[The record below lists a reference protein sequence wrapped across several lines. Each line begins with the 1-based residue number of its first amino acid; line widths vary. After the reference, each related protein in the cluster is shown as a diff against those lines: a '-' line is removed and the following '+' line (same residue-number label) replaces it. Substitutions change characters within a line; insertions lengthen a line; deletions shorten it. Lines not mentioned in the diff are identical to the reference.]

1 MTQAFFNHPY
11 LSGHHEP
18 VRFEA
23 TAPDL
28 IVDGELPDDLAG
40 VFYRNGPEPL
50 YPTREGDY
58 HWFDGDGMV
67 YAMHFANGR
76 VSLRNRW
83 VRTEKFELEQAAGRR
98 LFGMFGNPMTAD
110 PSVQGKHYNT
120 GNTNIILH
128 GGKLLA
134 LMEGSQPVAMD
145 PFDLTTLGV
154 HDYDGKI
161 ASTFSAHPKID
172 YATGELVN
180 IGANINGWTGEAALQ
195 YTITTAEGV
204 VRHAVTLPIPHFAL
218 IHTFFLTENW
228 VVIPVVPLD
237 TDIQRGMR
245 GGPMTAWN
253 TGRPT
258 KLALLPREGTADDV
272 RWFEFDPRHMFHE
285 CNAWEE
291 DGKIIADVAA
301 ANGTALFPDQDGNWL
316 THAETK
322 MSLRRWTIDIAC
334 ASMKESTLNDR
345 DIQFPRPDDR
355 LMGRKTRHSYGNM
368 NLYSADGRVDGMDAV
383 LHFDTERGTEDFY
396 HFGPGSAAGELVFA
410 PRVGAAHEADGYA
423 MTLVH
428 RAGSPTSELAIFA
441 ATDIAAGPIA
451 TVRIPFRVPSGFHCN
466 YYAADNPF
474 YQSVMPA
481 AAAAAA

>member
-1 MTQAFFNHPY
+1 MTKPFFNHPY

-67 YAMHFANGR
+67 YAMHFENGR

-98 LFGMFGNPMTAD
+98 LFGLFGNPMTSD

-145 PFDLTTLGV
+145 PRDLSTLGV
-154 HDYDGKI
+154 HDYDGTI

-180 IGANINGWTGEAALQ
+180 IGANINGFTGEAALQ

-204 VRHAVTLPIPHFAL
+204 VRHAVTIPIPHMAL
-218 IHTFFLTENW
+218 IHTFLLTENW
-228 VVIPVVPLD
+228 VVIPVIPLD
-237 TDIQRGMR
+237 TDIARAMR

-291 DGKIIADVAA
+291 DGKLIADVAA

-316 THAETK
+316 THAETAL
-322 MSLRRWTIDIAC
+322 SLRRWSIDLAS
-334 ASMKESTLNDR
+334 ASMKEETLNDR

-355 LMGRKTRHSYGNM
+355 LIARKTRQAYGNM
-368 NLYSADGRVDGMDAV
+368 NINSRDGRVDGMDAV
-383 LHFDTERGTEDFY
+383 LRFDTASGKEDYY
-396 HFGPGSAAGELVFA
+396 HFGDGSACGELVFA
-410 PRVGAAHEADGYA
+410 PRVGAKDEADGYA

-441 ATDIAAGPIA
+441 ATDIAKGPIA
-451 TVRIPFRVPSGFHCN
+451 SVRIPFRVPSGFHCN

-474 YQSVMPA
+474 YQSAMPA
-481 AAAAAA
+481 AA

>member
-1 MTQAFFNHPY
+1 MTQPFFNHPY

-50 YPTREGDY
+50 YPTREGEY

-76 VSLRNRW
+76 ASLRNRW
-83 VRTEKFELEQAAGRR
+83 VRTEKFELEMAAGRR

-145 PFDLTTLGV
+145 PHDLTTLGV
-154 HDYDGKI
+154 HDYDGRI

-180 IGANINGWTGEAALQ
+180 IGANINGFTGAAELQ
-195 YTITTAEGV
+195 YTITTREGV
-204 VRHAVTLPIPHFAL
+204 VRHAAVIPIPHAAL
-218 IHTFFLTENW
+218 IHTFLLTENW
-228 VVIPVVPLD
+228 VVIPVIPLD
-237 TDIQRGMR
+237 SDIQRAMK

-258 KLALLPREGTADDV
+258 KLALLPREGKAEDV

-291 DGKIIADVAA
+291 DGKLVADVAA
-301 ANGTALFPDQDGNWL
+301 ANGTALFPDQDGNWQ
-316 THAETK
+316 THADTAL
-322 MSLRRWTIDIAC
+322 SLRRWTIDLAT
-334 ASMKESTLNDR
+334 ASMKEETLNDR

-355 LMGRKTRHSYGNM
+355 LMTRKTRQSYGNM
-368 NLYSADGRVDGMDAV
+368 NLHSKDGRVDGMDAV
-383 LHFDTERGTEDFY
+383 LRFDTVSGKEDYY
-396 HFGPGSAAGELVFA
+396 HFGKGSACGELVFA
-410 PRVGAAHEADGYA
+410 PRVGAKDEADGYA
-423 MTLVH
+423 MSLVH
-428 RAGSPTSELAIFA
+428 RANSPTSELAIFA

-451 TVRIPFRVPSGFHCN
+451 SVRIPFRVPSGFHCN
-466 YYAADNPF
+466 YYSADNPF
-474 YQSVMPA
+474 YIEKAGA
-481 AAAAAA
+481 AAH

>member
-1 MTQAFFNHPY
+1 MTQPFFNHPY

-76 VSLRNRW
+76 ASLRNRW
-83 VRTEKFELEQAAGRR
+83 VRTEKFELELAAGRR
-98 LFGMFGNPMTAD
+98 LFGMFGNPLTAD

-134 LMEGSQPVAMD
+134 LMEGSQPVALD
-145 PFDLTTLGV
+145 PHDLTTLGV

-180 IGANINGWTGEAALQ
+180 IGANINGFTGAAELQ
-195 YTITTAEGV
+195 YTITTREGV
-204 VRHAVTLPIPHFAL
+204 VRHAAIIPIPHAAL
-218 IHTFFLTENW
+218 IHTFLLTENW
-228 VVIPVVPLD
+228 VIIPVIPLD
-237 TDIQRGMR
+237 SDIGRAMR

-291 DGKIIADVAA
+291 DGRIIADVAA
-301 ANGTALFPDQDGNWL
+301 ANGTALFPDQDGNWQ
-316 THAETK
+316 THADTAL
-322 MSLRRWTIDIAC
+322 SLRRWTVDLAT
-334 ASMKESTLNDR
+334 ASMKEETLNDR

-355 LMGRKTRHSYGNM
+355 LMTRRTRQSYGNM
-368 NLYSADGRVDGMDAV
+368 NLHSVDGRVDGMDAV
-383 LHFDTERGTEDFY
+383 LRFDTVSGKEDYY
-396 HFGPGSAAGELVFA
+396 HFGKGSACGELVFA
-410 PRVGAAHEADGYA
+410 PRVGAKDEADGYA
-423 MTLVH
+423 MSLVH
-428 RAGSPTSELAIFA
+428 RAGAPTSELAIFA

-466 YYAADNPF
+466 YYSADNPF
-474 YQSVMPA
+474 YVEKAGA
-481 AAAAAA
+481 AAH

>member
-1 MTQAFFNHPY
+1 MTQPFFNHPY

-28 IVDGELPDDLAG
+28 IVDGELPEDLAG

-145 PFDLTTLGV
+145 PFELSTLGV
-154 HDYDGKI
+154 HDYDGTI

-180 IGANINGWTGEAALQ
+180 IGANINGFTGAAELQ
-195 YTITTAEGV
+195 YTITTREGV
-204 VRHAVTLPIPHFAL
+204 VRHAAVIPIPHMAL
-218 IHTFFLTENW
+218 IHTFLLTENW
-228 VVIPVVPLD
+228 VVIPVIPLD
-237 TDIQRGMR
+237 SDLQRAMR

-258 KLALLPREGTADDV
+258 KLALLPREGTA
-272 RWFEFDPRHMFHE
+272 
-285 CNAWEE
+285 A
-291 DGKIIADVAA
+291 
-301 ANGTALFPDQDGNWL
+301 
-316 THAETK
+316 
-322 MSLRRWTIDIAC
+322 
-334 ASMKESTLNDR
+334 
-345 DIQFPRPDDR
+345 
-355 LMGRKTRHSYGNM
+355 
-368 NLYSADGRVDGMDAV
+368 
-383 LHFDTERGTEDFY
+383 
-396 HFGPGSAAGELVFA
+396 
-410 PRVGAAHEADGYA
+410 
-423 MTLVH
+423 
-428 RAGSPTSELAIFA
+428 
-441 ATDIAAGPIA
+441 
-451 TVRIPFRVPSGFHCN
+451 
-466 YYAADNPF
+466 
-474 YQSVMPA
+474 
-481 AAAAAA
+481 

>member
-1 MTQAFFNHPY
+1 MTQPFFNHPY

-28 IVDGELPDDLAG
+28 IVDGDLPADLAG

-67 YAMHFANGR
+67 YAMHFQDGR

-83 VRTEKFELEQAAGRR
+83 VRTEKFELEKAAGRR
-98 LFGMFGNPMTAD
+98 LFGMFGNPMTTD

-145 PFDLTTLGV
+145 PFELTTLGV
-154 HDYDGKI
+154 HDYDGTI

-204 VRHAVTLPIPHFAL
+204 VRHAVTIPIPHFAL

-258 KLALLPREGTADDV
+258 KLAILPREGTADDV

-291 DGKIIADVAA
+291 NGQIIADVAA

-316 THAETK
+316 THADTK
-322 MSLRRWTIDIAC
+322 MSLRRWTIDIAG
-334 ASMKESTLNDR
+334 ASMKEETLNDR

-355 LMGRKTRHSYGNM
+355 MMARKTRHAYGNM
-368 NLYSADGRVDGMDAV
+368 NLYSVDGRVDGMDAV
-383 LHFDTERGTEDFY
+383 LHFDTASGKEDFY
-396 HFGPGSAAGELVFA
+396 HFGPGSAAGELVVA
-410 PRVGAAHEADGYA
+410 PRVGATHEADGYA

-428 RAGSPTSELAIFA
+428 RANSPTSELAIFA

-466 YYAADNPF
+466 YYSADNPF
-474 YQSVMPA
+474 YEAVA
-481 AAAAAA
+481 KAG

>member
-1 MTQAFFNHPY
+1 MTKAFFDHPY

-23 TAPDL
+23 SAPDL
-28 IVDGELPDDLAG
+28 IIDGELPDDLAG

-76 VSLRNRW
+76 ASLCNRW
-83 VRTEKFELEQAAGRR
+83 VRTEKFELEKAAGRR

-110 PSVQGKHYNT
+110 PAVQGKHYNT
-120 GNTNIILH
+120 GNTNIIMH

-145 PFDLTTLGV
+145 PRDLKTLGI
-154 HDYDGKI
+154 HDYDGRI
-161 ASTFSAHPKID
+161 GSTFSAHPKID
-172 YATGELVN
+172 YATGELIN
-180 IGANINGWTGEAALQ
+180 IGANVNGFTGDAALQ

-204 VRHAVTLPIPHFAL
+204 VRHAVTLPIPHFSL
-218 IHTFFLTENW
+218 IHTFFLTQNW
-228 VVIPVVPLD
+228 VVIPVVPID
-237 TDIQRGMR
+237 TDIERGMR

-253 TGRPT
+253 NGRPT
-258 KLALLPREGTADDV
+258 KLAIMPREGTADDV
-272 RWFEFDPRHMFHE
+272 RWFEFEGRNMFHE

-316 THAETK
+316 THGETK
-322 MSLRRWTIDIAC
+322 MSLRRWTIDIAE
-334 ASMKESTLNDR
+334 ASMTEATLNDR

-355 LMGRKTRHSYGNM
+355 MVARPTRQSYGNI
-368 NLYSADGRVDGMDAV
+368 NFNSVDGRVDGMDAV
-383 LHFDTERGTEDFY
+383 LRFDTASGTEDFY
-396 HFGPGSAAGELVFA
+396 HFGNGSAAGELVVA
-410 PRVGAAHEADGYA
+410 PRIGAKDESDGYA

-428 RAGSPTSELAIFA
+428 RANSPTSELAIFA
-441 ATDIAAGPIA
+441 AKDIAAGPIA

-466 YYAADNPF
+466 YYSADNPV
-474 YQSVMPA
+474 YQAAMPA
-481 AAAAAA
+481 A

>member
-1 MTQAFFNHPY
+1 MTQPFFNHPY

-28 IVDGELPDDLAG
+28 IVDGDLPADLAG

-67 YAMHFANGR
+67 YAMHFQDGR

-83 VRTEKFELEQAAGRR
+83 VRTEKFELEKAAGRR
-98 LFGMFGNPMTAD
+98 LFGMFGNPMTTD

-145 PFDLTTLGV
+145 PFELTTLGV
-154 HDYDGKI
+154 HDYDGTI

-204 VRHAVTLPIPHFAL
+204 VRHAVTIPIPHFAL

-258 KLALLPREGTADDV
+258 KIAILPREGTADDV

-291 DGKIIADVAA
+291 NGQIIADVAA

-316 THAETK
+316 THADTK
-322 MSLRRWTIDIAC
+322 MSLRRWTIDIAG
-334 ASMKESTLNDR
+334 ASMKEETLNDR

-355 LMGRKTRHSYGNM
+355 MMARKTRHAYGNM
-368 NLYSADGRVDGMDAV
+368 NLYSVDGRVDGMDAV
-383 LHFDTERGTEDFY
+383 LHFDTASGKEDFY
-396 HFGPGSAAGELVFA
+396 HFGPGSAAGELVVA
-410 PRVGAAHEADGYA
+410 PRVGATHEADGYA

-428 RAGSPTSELAIFA
+428 RANSPTSELAIFA

-466 YYAADNPF
+466 YYSADNPF
-474 YQSVMPA
+474 YEAVVKA
-481 AAAAAA
+481 G

>member
-1 MTQAFFNHPY
+1 MMTQPFFNHPY

-28 IVDGELPDDLAG
+28 IVDGDLPDDLAG

-67 YAMHFANGR
+67 YAMHFQDGR

-83 VRTEKFELEQAAGRR
+83 VRTEKFELEKAAGRR

-145 PFDLTTLGV
+145 PFELTTLGV
-154 HDYDGKI
+154 HDYDGTI

-204 VRHAVTLPIPHFAL
+204 VRHAVTIPIPHFAL

-258 KLALLPREGTADDV
+258 KLAIMPREGTADDV

-322 MSLRRWTIDIAC
+322 MSLRRWTIDIAE
-334 ASMKESTLNDR
+334 ASMKEETLNDR

-355 LMGRKTRHSYGNM
+355 MMTRKTRHSYGNM
-368 NLYSADGRVDGMDAV
+368 NLYSVDGRVDGMDAV
-383 LHFDTERGTEDFY
+383 LHFDTVSGREDFY

-410 PRVGAAHEADGYA
+410 PRVGATDEADGYA

-428 RAGSPTSELAIFA
+428 RANSPTSELAIFA

-466 YYAADNPF
+466 YYSADNPF
-474 YQSVMPA
+474 YQA
-481 AAAAAA
+481 ALPVAA

>member
-1 MTQAFFNHPY
+1 MTQPFFDHPY

-23 TAPDL
+23 SAPDL

-195 YTITTAEGV
+195 YTITTAQGV

-237 TDIQRGMR
+237 TDIERGMR

-258 KLALLPREGTADDV
+258 KLAIMPREGTADDV

-322 MSLRRWTIDIAC
+322 MSLRRWTIDIAD
-334 ASMKESTLNDR
+334 ASMKEATLNDR

-355 LMGRKTRHSYGNM
+355 LMARKTRHSYGNM
-368 NLYSADGRVDGMDAV
+368 NLYSEDGRVDGMDAV
-383 LHFDTERGTEDFY
+383 LHFDTESGAEDYY
-396 HFGPGSAAGELVFA
+396 HFGPGSAAGELVVA
-410 PRVGAAHEADGYA
+410 PRVGATHEADGYA

-428 RAGSPTSELAIFA
+428 RANSPTSELAIFA

-466 YYAADNPF
+466 YYSADNPV
-474 YQSVMPA
+474 YEA
-481 AAAAAA
+481 ATG

>member
-1 MTQAFFNHPY
+1 MTQPFFNHPY

-67 YAMHFANGR
+67 YAMHFENGR

-83 VRTEKFELEQAAGRR
+83 VRTEKFELEKAAGRR

-145 PFDLTTLGV
+145 PFELSTLGV
-154 HDYDGKI
+154 HDYDGTI

-180 IGANINGWTGEAALQ
+180 IGANINGFTGAAELQ
-195 YTITTAEGV
+195 YTITTREGV
-204 VRHAVTLPIPHFAL
+204 VRHAAIIPIPHMAL
-218 IHTFFLTENW
+218 IHTFLLTENW
-228 VVIPVVPLD
+228 VVIPVIPLD
-237 TDIQRGMR
+237 SDLQRAMR

-258 KLALLPREGTADDV
+258 KLALLPREGTAADV
-272 RWFEFDPRHMFHE
+272 RWFEFEPRHMFHE

-316 THAETK
+316 THAETAL
-322 MSLRRWTIDIAC
+322 SLRRWTIDIGE
-334 ASMKESTLNDR
+334 ASMREETLNDR

-355 LMGRKTRHSYGNM
+355 LMTRKTRHAYGNM
-368 NLYSADGRVDGMDAV
+368 NLNSVDGRVDGMDAV
-383 LHFDTERGTEDFY
+383 LRFDTQSGKEDFY

-410 PRVGAAHEADGYA
+410 PHVGATHEADGYA

-428 RAGSPTSELAIFA
+428 RANSPTSELAIFA

-474 YQSVMPA
+474 YLA
-481 AAAAAA
+481 AAGAAA

>member
-28 IVDGELPDDLAG
+28 IVDGELPRDLAG

-67 YAMHFANGR
+67 YAMHFEDGR

-83 VRTEKFELEQAAGRR
+83 VRTEKFELEKAAGRR

-120 GNTNIILH
+120 ANTNIILH

-145 PFDLTTLGV
+145 PRDLTTLGV
-154 HDYDGKI
+154 HDYDGSI

-180 IGANINGWTGEAALQ
+180 IGANINGFTGAAELQ
-195 YTITTAEGV
+195 YTITSAEGV
-204 VRHAVTLPIPHFAL
+204 VRHAVTIPIPHMAL

-228 VVIPVVPLD
+228 VVIPVIPLD

-272 RWFEFDPRHMFHE
+272 RWFEFEPRHMFHE
-285 CNAWEE
+285 CNAWDE

-322 MSLRRWTIDIAC
+322 LSLRRWSIDLAD
-334 ASMKESTLNDR
+334 ATMKEETLNDR

-355 LMGRKTRHSYGNM
+355 LMARKTRQSYGNI
-368 NLYSADGRVDGMDAV
+368 NFHSRDGRVDGMDAV
-383 LHFDTERGTEDFY
+383 LRFDTASGAEDFY
-396 HFGPGSAAGELVFA
+396 HFGDGSAAGELVFA
-410 PRVGAAHEADGYA
+410 PRVGATDEADGYA
-423 MTLVH
+423 MTMVH

-441 ATDIAAGPIA
+441 ATDIAKGPIA
-451 TVRIPFRVPSGFHCN
+451 SVRIPFRVPSGFHCN
-466 YYAADNPF
+466 YYSADNPF
-474 YQSVMPA
+474 YRSAMPA
-481 AAAAAA
+481 AA